1 MSVTLGEIV
10 GELVKTAPLGELGDV
25 KADLYALA
33 SDENSATIND
43 ALDRQINENGLVV
56 SGNLI
61 ASKLNKDTSS
71 SKYWDYIG
79 KKKFNV
85 DLDTKRAIDIEP
97 ALPGVE
103 YPGYFEKLVE
113 LLEQYGNDHYPSDY
127 AYTVIPGPENS
138 VQIVIM
144 GQKLNKSN
152 FYTGMWK
159 SVYSV
164 DGSGK
169 IEGNVKLDIHY
180 YEDGNVRL
188 DFDEPTESASLGEVS
203 ASAIVNYINKAEN
216 DASLKILEDFTLL
229 NQKYFKNL
237 RRLLPVT
244 KSKINWGKAIG
255 AYRLG
260 SDVVN
265 KK

>member
-1 MSVTLGEIV
+1 
-10 GELVKTAPLGELGDV
+10 
-25 KADLYALA
+25 
-33 SDENSATIND
+33 
-43 ALDRQINENGLVV
+43 
-56 SGNLI
+56 
-61 ASKLNKDTSS
+61 
-71 SKYWDYIG
+71 
-79 KKKFNV
+79 
-85 DLDTKRAIDIEP
+85 
-97 ALPGVE
+97 
-103 YPGYFEKLVE
+103 
-113 LLEQYGNDHYPSDY
+113 
-127 AYTVIPGPENS
+127 
-138 VQIVIM
+138 
-144 GQKLNKSN
+144 
-152 FYTGMWK
+152 MWK

-169 IEGNVKLDIHY
+169 IDGNVKLDIHY

-188 DFDEPTESASLGEVS
+188 DFDEATEFASLGEVS

-216 DASLKILEDFTLL
+216 DATLKILEDFTLL

>member
-1 MSVTLGEIV
+1 MSVTLNEIV
-10 GELVKTAPLGELGDV
+10 DNLVKTSPPGELNDV
-25 KADLYALA
+25 KSDLLTLA
-33 SDENSATIND
+33 STDNRAAVND
-43 ALDRQINENGLVV
+43 ALDRQIDANGLIV
-56 SGNLI
+56 SGGLI
-61 ASKLNKDTSS
+61 ASKLNKDASS

-79 KKKFNV
+79 KRKFNV
-85 DLDTKRAIDIEP
+85 DLDSKKAIDIESAEP
-97 ALPGVE
+97 ETV
-103 YPGYFEKLVE
+103 YPSYFSKLVE
-113 LLEQYGNDHYPSDY
+113 LLEQYGEDHYPSEY
-127 AYTVIPGPENS
+127 AYTVIPGAGNS
-138 VQIVIM
+138 VKIVII
-144 GQKLNKSN
+144 GQKLNKNN
-152 FYTGMWK
+152 FYTGIWK

-164 DGSGK
+164 DGSGNV
-169 IEGNVKLDIHY
+169 EGNVKLDIHY

-188 DFDEPTESASLGEVS
+188 EFDEATPASKLSEVS
-203 ASAIVNYINKAEN
+203 ASAILNYINKAEN
-216 DASLKILEDFTLL
+216 DATLKILDDFTLL

>member
-1 MSVTLGEIV
+1 MSVSLNKIV
-10 GELVKTAPLGELGDV
+10 DSLVKTSPPGELTDV
-25 KADLYALA
+25 KADLIALA
-33 SDENSATIND
+33 SAENRASVND
-43 ALDRQINENGLVV
+43 ALDRQIDETGVLV
-56 SGNLI
+56 SGGLI
-61 ASKLNKDTSS
+61 ASKLNKDSSS
-71 SKYWDYIG
+71 SKFWDFIG

-85 DLDTKRAIDIEP
+85 DLETKKAIDIEAAEP
-97 ALPGVE
+97 ESA
-103 YPGYFEKLVE
+103 YPGYFKKLVE
-113 LLEQYGNDHYPSDY
+113 LLEQYGEDHYPSEY
-127 AYTVIPGPENS
+127 GFTVIPGSGNT
-138 VQIVIM
+138 VQIVII
-144 GQKLNKSN
+144 GQKLNKNN
-152 FYTGMWK
+152 FYTGIWK

-164 DGSGK
+164 DGSGN
-169 IEGNVKLDIHY
+169 ISGSVKLDIHY

-188 DFDEPTESASLGEVS
+188 EFEQPTVASNLAEVS

-216 DASLKILEDFTLL
+216 DATLKILDDFTLL